1 MSLSKHE
8 LFAFLAERPR
18 IGRLAT
24 VTASGE
30 PRVVP
35 VWFRV
40 DHDRIFVHTNPEM
53 GKARNII
60 ATGRFALA
68 VDDDSWPYRGVS
80 IWGSARA
87 ADPAEVVDDLGAFMH
102 DIAVSYLGAKLG
114 EPMGASLSDPSWP
127 HTILVLEPDGWLD
140 FDYSR

>member
-1 MSLSKHE
+1 MTLSKHE

-24 VTASGE
+24 VTAAGE

-40 DHDRIFVHTNPEM
+40 RDDRILVHTNPRM
-53 GKARNII
+53 GKARNVT

-80 IWGSARA
+80 LWGSAHTV
-87 ADPAEVVDDLGAFMH
+87 DPAGVVGDLRAFTH
-102 DIAVSYLGAKLG
+102 DLAASYLGAQLG
-114 EPMGASLSDPSWP
+114 GPMGESLSDPSWP